1 MPNLKERA
9 LLSQWLQDCVKDP
22 LEESELGGVRN
33 PNDPHQDPLLA
44 LELEEDGVPAWW
56 SHRDPDTNQLLSRSE
71 RRRWFLDWLAG
82 ELNLIPETRL
92 SADRSLRRQTIA
104 QSLLLSQTL
113 FRSTGFPTR
122 DSS

>member
-9 LLSQWLQDCVKDP
+9 LLSQWLQDCVRNP

-33 PNDPHQDPLLA
+33 PNDRHQDPLLA
-44 LELEEDGVPAWW
+44 LELEPDGVPAWW
-56 SHRDPDTNQLLSRSE
+56 PHQDLETNQRLSRSE
-71 RRRWFLDWLAG
+71 RRRWFLDWLAD
-82 ELNLIPETRL
+82 ELRPRLETLRNGGT
-92 SADRSLRRQTIA
+92 SLRRQTIA